1 MTFTDAA
8 FLLRRGTFTRSNF
21 QITESKTPELDLLST
36 RLTTRLTFRADVGAW
51 DAHFDAVLLH
61 LHLVAGTRSDAGAVV
76 HHEVI
81 CQKREAMNTDS
92 PSDGANPELR
102 DDGSHLMISGFRIC
116 NLSPGF

>member
-1 MTFTDAA
+1 MDAA
-8 FLLRRGTFTRSNF
+8 FLLQRGTFTRNDF
-21 QITESKTPELDLLST
+21 QITESKTPELDILST
-36 RLTTRLTFRADVGAW
+36 QMTTWLTFRADVGAR

-92 PSDGANPELR
+92 PSDGATPELR
-102 DDGSHLMISGFRIC
+102 DDKSHLMTSGFRIC
-116 NLSPGF
+116 NLSPDF